1 MVGVASKKN
10 AVSRTRLEEINIR
23 GLGVIDQALVEF
35 SPGLNVITGETG
47 AGKTMVL
54 TALSLLLGEKA
65 DSDLIRNGHERMS
78 VSGIFS
84 VSDSLKA
91 PLAKLIDEHGID
103 ISENQI
109 VVSRNVTKDG
119 KSRAIISGATTTAA
133 TLASIGSELIEVHG
147 QHGSLVLTKSTKQRE
162 VLDFAGGEKIQSAL
176 SVYQEQLAAFTE
188 LKKMIKDLKSALA
201 DRDREI
207 STLRE
212 LAGEYEKI
220 KPKNDEFRELDG
232 LISRLESVEELRIA
246 ATGAQQAISDEESGA
261 LNSLHHM
268 KRFLQSARGKDESL
282 DALHDRAAD
291 ALFSLID
298 IGGDLDR
305 YVDGLSADPQALE
318 SALSRRS
325 VLSTFV
331 KKFGDST
338 DKDEALNQA
347 IEKAHQSQQRIADL
361 TAGDDRIIE
370 LESQLA
376 SARSN
381 LLKSAEELS
390 LYRASQ
396 AKVLSQLVTNE
407 LHELAMPKAEFEV
420 RVSRREGVRD
430 EDFTP
435 AGLDEV
441 AMVFTSHGAGELLPI
456 AKAASGGELSR
467 LMLALEVAI
476 ADNYP
481 LGSYV
486 FDEVDAGV
494 GGKAALEVGR
504 RLWKLS
510 QSSQVI
516 VVTHLAQVALW
527 ADNHIV
533 IEKDISGAVTE
544 STIRRITDHDR
555 EVEIARML
563 SGVEESEHAQ
573 EHARELLNL
582 RITEKA

>member
-1 MVGVASKKN
+1 MAGVASKKT
-10 AVSRTRLEEINIR
+10 AASRTRLEEINIR

-47 AGKTMVL
+47 AGKTMLL

-65 DSDLIRNGHERMS
+65 DSDLIRTGHERLS

-84 VSDSLKA
+84 LTNSPSPILVEI
-91 PLAKLIDEHGID
+91 IDRLGID
-103 ISENQI
+103 VSEDQI
-109 VVSRNVTKDG
+109 ILSRNVAKDG
-119 KSRAIISGATTTAA
+119 KSRALISGATSTAA
-133 TLASIGSELIEVHG
+133 NLETIGSELIEVHG
-147 QHGSLVLTKSTKQRE
+147 QHGSLVLTKATKQRE
-162 VLDFAGGEKIQSAL
+162 LLDISGGAEIANVLEK
-176 SVYQEQLAAFTE
+176 YQESLTTFIE
-188 LKKMIKDLKSALA
+188 LKSKIKELRKALN

-207 STLRE
+207 ASLRE
-212 LAGEYEKI
+212 LAGEYERI
-220 KPKNDEFRELDG
+220 KPKEDEFLELDS
-232 LISRLESVEELRIA
+232 LISRLESVEDLRLA
-246 ATGAQQAISDEESGA
+246 ATGAQQALTDEENGG
-261 LNSLHHM
+261 LNSLHHL
-268 KRFLQSARGKDESL
+268 KRFLQSARGKDPHL
-282 DALHDRAAD
+282 DALHDRASD

-298 IGGDLDR
+298 IGADLDR
-305 YVDGLSADPQALE
+305 YIDGLSADPQALE
-318 SALSRRS
+318 NALTRRS
-325 VLSTFV
+325 LLSTFV
-331 KKFGDST
+331 KRFGESS
-338 DKDEALNQA
+338 DKSVALSEA
-347 IEKAHQSQQRIADL
+347 IDKARLSQQRIGDL
-361 TAGDDRIIE
+361 TAGDDRIAE
-370 LESQLA
+370 LESELVRLRATLKEDAQTL
-376 SARSN
+376 SQKRS
-381 LLKSAEELS
+381 L
-390 LYRASQ
+390 Q
-396 AKVLSQLVTNE
+396 AKALELRVTDE
-407 LHELAMPKAEFEV
+407 LHDLAMPKAKFEV
-420 RVSRREGVRD
+420 KISSRNGEND
-430 EDFTP
+430 DDFSP
-435 AGLDEV
+435 NGLDEV
-441 AMVFTSHGAGELLPI
+441 AI
-456 AKAASGGELSR
+456 AE
-467 LMLALEVAI
+467 
-476 ADNYP
+476 NYP

>member
-1 MVGVASKKN
+1 MAGVASKKT
-10 AVSRTRLEEINIR
+10 AASRTRLEEINIR

-47 AGKTMVL
+47 AGKTMLL

-65 DSDLIRNGHERMS
+65 DSDLIRTGHERLS

-84 VSDSLKA
+84 LTNSPSPILVEI
-91 PLAKLIDEHGID
+91 IDRLGID
-103 ISENQI
+103 VSEDQI
-109 VVSRNVTKDG
+109 ILSRNVAKDG
-119 KSRAIISGATTTAA
+119 KSRALISGATSTAA
-133 TLASIGSELIEVHG
+133 NLETIGSELIEVHG
-147 QHGSLVLTKSTKQRE
+147 QHGSLVLTKATKQRE
-162 VLDFAGGEKIQSAL
+162 LLDISGGAEIANVLEK
-176 SVYQEQLAAFTE
+176 YQESLTTFIE
-188 LKKMIKDLKSALA
+188 LKSKIKELRKALN

-207 STLRE
+207 ASLRE
-212 LAGEYEKI
+212 LAGEYERI
-220 KPKNDEFRELDG
+220 KPKEDEFLELDS
-232 LISRLESVEELRIA
+232 LISRLESVEDLRLA
-246 ATGAQQAISDEESGA
+246 ATGAQQALTDEENGG
-261 LNSLHHM
+261 LNSLHHL
-268 KRFLQSARGKDESL
+268 KRFLQSARGKDPHL
-282 DALHDRAAD
+282 DALHDRASD

-298 IGGDLDR
+298 IGADLDR
-305 YVDGLSADPQALE
+305 YIDGLSADPQALE
-318 SALSRRS
+318 NALTRRS
-325 VLSTFV
+325 LLSTFV
-331 KKFGDST
+331 KRFGESS
-338 DKDEALNQA
+338 DKSVALSEA
-347 IEKAHQSQQRIADL
+347 IDKARLSQQRIGDL
-361 TAGDDRIIE
+361 TAGDDRIAE
-370 LESQLA
+370 LESELVRLRATLKEDAQTL
-376 SARSN
+376 SQKRS
-381 LLKSAEELS
+381 L
-390 LYRASQ
+390 Q
-396 AKVLSQLVTNE
+396 AKALELRVTDE
-407 LHELAMPKAEFEV
+407 LHDLAMPKAKFEV
-420 RVSRREGVRD
+420 KISSRNGEND
-430 EDFTP
+430 DDFSP
-435 AGLDEV
+435 NGLDEV
-441 AMVFTSHGAGELLPI
+441 AMLFTSHGAGELLPI
-456 AKAASGGELSR
+456 SKAASGGELSR

-476 ADNYP
+476 AENYP

-494 GGKAALEVGR
+494 GGKAALELGR

>member
-10 AVSRTRLEEINIR
+10 AASRTRLEEISIR

-78 VSGIFS
+78 VAGIFS
-84 VSDSLKA
+84 VSDS
-91 PLAKLIDEHGID
+91 PNSYLAELIDEHGID
-103 ISENQI
+103 LSENQI
-109 VVSRNVTKDG
+109 VVSRHITKDG
-119 KSRAIISGATTTAA
+119 KSRAQISGTTSTAG
-133 TLASIGSELIEVHG
+133 TLATIGGELIEVHG

-162 VLDFAGGEKIQSAL
+162 LLDFSGGETIQDAL
-176 SVYQEQLAAFTE
+176 RRYQEQLSAFTE
-188 LKKMIKDLKSALA
+188 LKKMIQELKSALA

-207 STLRE
+207 SMLRE

-220 KPKNDEFRELDG
+220 KPKSDEFRELDA
-232 LISRLESVEELRIA
+232 LISRLESVEELRVA
-246 ATGAQQAISDEESGA
+246 AMGAQQAISDEESGA

-268 KRFLQSARGKDESL
+268 KRFLQSARGKDEAL
-282 DALHDRAAD
+282 DVLHDRATD

-298 IGGDLDR
+298 IGADLDR
-305 YVDGLSADPQALE
+305 YIEGLSADPQALE
-318 SALSRRS
+318 NALSRRA
-325 VLSTFV
+325 VLNTFI
-331 KKFGDST
+331 KRFGEST
-338 DKDEALNQA
+338 DKETALYQA
-347 IEKAHQSQQRIADL
+347 IEKAIQSQQRIADL
-361 TAGDDRIIE
+361 SAGDDRIRE
-370 LESQLA
+370 LESQLTSLRVA
-376 SARSN
+376 
-381 LLKSAEELS
+381 LLKSAAALS
-390 LYRASQ
+390 NARSAQ
-396 AKVLSQLVTNE
+396 AKVLSQQVTNE
-407 LHELAMPKAEFEV
+407 LHELAMPKAKFEV
-420 RVSRREGVRD
+420 RVSSRDGERD
-430 EDFTP
+430 EDFAP
-435 AGLDEV
+435 SGLDEV
-441 AMVFTSHGAGELLPI
+441 AMMFTSHGAGELLPI

-476 ADNYP
+476 ADKYP

-510 QSSQVI
+510 QSAQVI